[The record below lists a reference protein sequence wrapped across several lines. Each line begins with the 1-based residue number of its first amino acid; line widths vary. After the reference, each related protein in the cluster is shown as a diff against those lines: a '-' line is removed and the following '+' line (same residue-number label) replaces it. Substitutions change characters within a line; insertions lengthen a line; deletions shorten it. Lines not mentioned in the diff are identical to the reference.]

1 MRLLISLLT
10 ITVLIACQKPP
21 TNTVSLDRSDY
32 LVPSADGVQLYVREI
47 APDQRTYAEPMVL
60 IHGGG
65 PGATGSF
72 DLPVPGGS
80 LGGDLAKLGFQV
92 YLVNIRGWEQ
102 STVPEY
108 DLSNSSTVVGSV
120 REATRD
126 IAAAVDWITER
137 EEADQVHL
145 FGWATGGHWAAAYTT
160 RNPDQ
165 VKTLT
170 SLNSLYGVYAPW
182 PLRSAFARAD
192 DSTAYAKNDFFR
204 RTAREDVTNAWDN
217 SIPTAEKAAWRD
229 PAVAEAYRR
238 TATSFGEDTNT
249 MVVPAGYREESFNM
263 SQGLSYW
270 DARDLTVPTLIIRS
284 ELDFWSR
291 PEDLMAMCRD
301 LTRTPRKR
309 CITIPGTH
317 YVFLDRPERGR
328 NDLIKE
334 ILKFTQ

>member
-10 ITVLIACQKPP
+10 VTALTACQKPP
-21 TNTVSLDRSDY
+21 TTVSLDRSDY

-47 APDQRTYAEPMVL
+47 APDQPAYPEPMVL

-65 PGATGSF
+65 PGAITSF

-80 LGGDLAKLGFQV
+80 LGGDLAKLGFKV
-92 YLVNIRGWEQ
+92 YLVNIRGWER
-102 STVPEY
+102 STLPEY
-108 DLSNSSTVVGSV
+108 NLTDSSTIIGSV

-126 IAAAVDWITER
+126 ITAAVDWITDR
-137 EEADQVHL
+137 EDVDQVHL
-145 FGWATGGHWAAAYTT
+145 FGWATGGHWAAAYST
-160 RNPDQ
+160 RYPGT

-170 SLNSLYGVYAPW
+170 ALNSLYGVYAPW
-182 PLRSAFARAD
+182 SLRSTFARAG
-192 DSTAYAKNDFFR
+192 DSTAYAKKDFFR
-204 RTAREDVTNAWDN
+204 RSSREDLTNVWTN
-217 SIPTAEKAAWRD
+217 SIPMAEKAAWRD
-229 PAVAEAYRR
+229 PAIAEAYRR
-238 TATSFGEDTNT
+238 TAASFGEDSTAL
-249 MVVPAGYREESFNM
+249 VVPGGYREESFNM

-291 PEDLMAMCRD
+291 PEDLTAMCSD
-301 LTRTPRKR
+301 LTRAPRKR

-334 ILKFTQ
+334 ILRFTQ